1 MKWEKSYVP
10 LNVLLLL
17 ASHVCKAGMAF
28 KIPQLNCS
36 FSAGYFEGT
45 TSFRWGELENNEEIG
60 EGSFGSA
67 VKAKYAPE
75 NRTVVVKRFFGETA
89 GKFQERGKES
99 ENA

>member
-1 MKWEKSYVP
+1 MKWKKSHVP
-10 LNVLLLL
+10 LNALQLL
-17 ASHVCKAGMAF
+17 ASQVCEAGMAF

-45 TSFRWGELENNEEIG
+45 PSFRWGELENNEEIG
-60 EGSFGSA
+60 KGSFGSV

-75 NRTVVVKRFFGETA
+75 NRTVVVKRFFSETA
-89 GKFQERGKES
+89 GKFQKRGKGS